1 MTVTELQAE
10 LQAANDL
17 IDSGARA
24 FFEMQVQRDEWRRKY
39 HEILARYTLLEKAVE
54 AQS

>member
-1 MTVTELQAE
+1 MTITDLQAE
-10 LQAANDL
+10 LHAANDL
-17 IDSGARA
+17 LDSSGRA
-24 FFEMQVQRDEWRRKY
+24 FFQMQIQRDEWRRRY